1 MAGHSKWKNIQ
12 FRKGKQDA
20 KKGKV
25 FTKIIREITVAA
37 RNGADPN
44 ANPRLRLAVDKALI
58 ANMSRDTIDRAI
70 KRGAGGDDD
79 ANLVETHYEG
89 YAPGGVAVLVYCTTD
104 NKNRTVGDIRYAFSR
119 NGGNLGTDGSVSY
132 LFKEQGLLCFPPK
145 SDENKIMEI
154 ALDAGADDVINNEDG
169 SIDVYTSPENFA
181 KVKTAME
188 GAKLKPEV
196 AEISMIAAVQVPVD
210 KETGEKVMH
219 LIEALEDLDDV
230 QNVFSNADIPDEV
243 YNNS

>member
-37 RNGADPN
+37 RSSSDPN
-44 ANPRLRLAVDKALI
+44 SNSRLRLAMDKALT

-70 KRGAGGDDD
+70 KRGAGGDDG

-89 YAPGGVAVLVYCTTD
+89 YGPGGVAILVYCTTD

-132 LFKEQGLLCFPPK
+132 LFKEQGLLYFPPK
-145 SDENKIMEI
+145 SDENKIMEV
-154 ALDAGADDVINNEDG
+154 ALDAGADDVVNNDDG
-169 SIDVYTSPENFA
+169 SVEVITATENFA
-181 KVKTAME
+181 KVKAKME
-188 GAKLKPEV
+188 AANLKSEI
-196 AEISMIAAVQVPVD
+196 AEISMVASTQVPVD
-210 KETGEKVMH
+210 KENGEKIIH

-230 QNVFSNADIPDEV
+230 QNVYSNADIPDEV
-243 YNNS
+243 YN